1 MRRIPSR
8 NARPVSCAAAIFGIA
23 IAFLTTL
30 QAHAQEPVIL
40 AIDAPT
46 KIADI
51 ETVCTGI
58 GLDARQ
64 DPRWGS
70 YALKVEIAGAGGR
83 YLGDEIISLRQNGKT
98 LLTARCAG
106 PWVLF
111 AIPVGRYEVEAQIG
125 DRTIKSAAFVST
137 EGQGRVILRVPED
150 EVP

>member
-1 MRRIPSR
+1 MQRISSR
-8 NARPVSCAAAIFGIA
+8 VARPIARAASVLGIA
-23 IAFLTTL
+23 MTFSSALP
-30 QAHAQEPVIL
+30 ARAQEPSIL
-40 AIDAPT
+40 AIDTPT

-64 DPRWGS
+64 DPRWAS

-83 YLGDEIISLRQNGKT
+83 YLGDEIVSLRRDGKT
-98 LLTARCAG
+98 LLTARCSG

-111 AIPVGRYEVEAQIG
+111 AIPAGRYEVEAQFG
-125 DRTIKSAAFVST
+125 GQTIKSAAFVSAT
-137 EGQGRVILRVPED
+137 GQGRIILRVPEG